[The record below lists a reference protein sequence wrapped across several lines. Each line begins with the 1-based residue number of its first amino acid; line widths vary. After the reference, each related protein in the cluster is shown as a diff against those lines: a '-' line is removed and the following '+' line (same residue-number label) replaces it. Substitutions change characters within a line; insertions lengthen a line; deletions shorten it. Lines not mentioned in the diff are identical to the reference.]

1 MVELRRQKERLEV
14 IGLIA
19 MGVGMVFL
27 VQPLT
32 IVLYGMGFLILLVGL
47 IFYIVVSHF

>member
-1 MVELRRQKERLEV
+1 LVELRRQKERLED

-19 MGVGMVFL
+19 MGIGIVFL

-32 IVLYGMGFLILLVGL
+32 IVLYGIGFPILFLGL

>member
-1 MVELRRQKERLEV
+1 MRRHKERLEV
-14 IGLIA
+14 VGLIA
-19 MGVGMVFL
+19 MGAGMVFL

-32 IVLYGMGFLILLVGL
+32 IVLYTIGFPILLVGL

>member
-1 MVELRRQKERLEV
+1 MRGQKERLEV
-14 IGLIA
+14 IGLVG

-32 IVLYGMGFLILLVGL
+32 IVLFGIGFPILLVAL